1 MWLISVSTS
10 EGSTACSASDDTS
23 LNSGRPS
30 VLGKL
35 IGIDLG
41 TEVKERVASFI
52 STSKDVGTAVKLKR
66 T

>member
-10 EGSTACSASDDTS
+10 EGLTASRASDDTS

-35 IGIDLG
+35 IGMDLACHP
-41 TEVKERVASFI
+41 TVRHLVIRKWCIVLVVVK
-52 STSKDVGTAVKLKR
+52 TY
-66 T
+66 